1 VGVEDALL
9 EIVIVPFTAPVAV
22 GANWTLNA
30 LTPLGSTEMGGERV
44 PTIEKPVPDSET
56 CKTLTG
62 AFPGLLTVTVCCA
75 APPTWTAPN
84 GMLLGL
90 TTICA
95 CAATPVPVNLTIVGA
110 FEALLVIAIVPLTG
124 PTVVGANWTLTTLDF
139 PGAMLIGRENAPVM
153 LKAFDEIT
161 ICEIDTLAVPGFFIV
176 STRCA
181 APLSTALPKAKVLV
195 ERDSAGPLMGVAPV
209 APTHPVCA
217 RHKSSVAAR
226 VATSSGY
233 LFSRRT
239 GRAGGGSMK
248 LHRLSRAGRGIIR
261 NKA

>member
-1 VGVEDALL
+1 
-9 EIVIVPFTAPVAV
+9 
-22 GANWTLNA
+22 
-30 LTPLGSTEMGGERV
+30 MGKERV
-44 PTIEKPVPDSET
+44 PTTEKPVPASET
-56 CKTLTG
+56 CVTLNEV
-62 AFPGLLTVTVCCA
+62 FPELLTVTACCV
-75 APPTWTAPN
+75 APPTWTLPN

-95 CAATPVPVNLTIVGA
+95 CVARPVPVNVTIVGVV
-110 FEALLVIAIVPLTG
+110 EALLVIAIVPVTG
-124 PTVVGANWTLTTLDF
+124 PTVVGANWILSVPDF
-139 PGAMLIGRENAPVM
+139 PAGILIGRENAPVI

-161 ICEIDTLAVPGFFIV
+161 ICVTDTVAVPGLFIV

-181 APLSTALPKAKVLV
+181 AALSTALPKAKVLV
-195 ERDSAGPLMGVAPV
+195 ERDSAGPLIGFAPV
-209 APTHPVCA
+209 APTHPLCA
-217 RHKSSVAAR
+217 RHKSNVAAR

-248 LHRLSRAGRGIIR
+248 LHRLSRAGRGIIT